1 MGRDGLDSYIIR
13 GGEKGRARLSVLA
26 GVLAPKTGQ
35 LLDQFGSLSGQTVID
50 VGCGGGDVSFE
61 LATRVGPDGKVH
73 GLDLDEEKLA
83 IVRAEAEERGIAHLS
98 FHSADVAKPWPVGD
112 AQLVY
117 ARFILTHV
125 TEPAAILRQAFKA
138 LDAGGTIV
146 VEDIDMGGYFCD
158 PPCRAFDRSRE
169 LYIEAGR
176 RRGADPFIGR
186 RLWRLLREAGFGDVE
201 TALHQ
206 PFGQSGDAKRMA
218 SLTFAAIADSV
229 VETGLATRK
238 DVAEILAELDV
249 FTDRP
254 DTTISM
260 PRIFQAWGI
269 RPLR

>member
-112 AQLVY
+112 AQFVY

-146 VEDIDMGGYFCD
+146 VEDIDMGAISATRHAGPSIARVSSTSKQGGGAAPILSSGAACGGSSAR
-158 PPCRAFDRSRE
+158 RA
-169 LYIEAGR
+169 
-176 RRGADPFIGR
+176 
-186 RLWRLLREAGFGDVE
+186 
-201 TALHQ
+201 
-206 PFGQSGDAKRMA
+206 
-218 SLTFAAIADSV
+218 
-229 VETGLATRK
+229 LATWRPRCTSPLDK
-238 DVAEILAELDV
+238 AE
-249 FTDRP
+249 TP
-254 DTTISM
+254 N
-260 PRIFQAWGI
+260 AW
-269 RPLR
+269 RR